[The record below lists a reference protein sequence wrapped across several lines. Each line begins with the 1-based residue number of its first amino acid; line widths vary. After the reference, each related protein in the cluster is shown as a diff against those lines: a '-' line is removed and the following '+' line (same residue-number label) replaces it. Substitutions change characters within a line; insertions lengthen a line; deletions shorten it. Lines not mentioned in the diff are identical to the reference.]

1 MNSFPIATDS
11 IRSGSTDVLN
21 GTCSSSWEARWA
33 GVKYRLLMSIVVYP
47 WKLDGAQSSIV
58 PVGITCRNISSIAR
72 VEAIASLN
80 LGDERPDS
88 ITDWRIYVLLWG
100 SLWIIW
106 VTYRLVGECDIHSE
120 WFPYR
125 RKITLAN
132 DALNT
137 ENNFLEFWTFSVLR
151 GA

>member
-1 MNSFPIATDS
+1 MNLFPIAINS

-21 GTCSSSWEARWA
+21 GTCSSSCFSRWA
-33 GVKYRLLMSIVVYP
+33 RVKYRLLMSIVVYP

-58 PVGITCRNISSIAR
+58 PVGITCWNISSIAH
-72 VEAIASLN
+72 VEAIALLN
-80 LGDERPDS
+80 LDDERPVS

-120 WFPYR
+120 WFLYR

-132 DALNT
+132 DALNM
-137 ENNFLEFWTFSVLR
+137 ENDFLKFWTFSVLCST
-151 GA
+151 